1 MLEKTEGGDPYSSRE
16 DIVDESWDEITRSLK
31 QQHDIFSSVETSQS
45 WLAWGHIKGAPP
57 TFEMEG
63 NLHSVEYCERMSWPR
78 YMLALSLHV
87 SSWQTA
93 AQFP

>member
-45 WLAWGHIKGAPP
+45 
-57 TFEMEG
+57 
-63 NLHSVEYCERMSWPR
+63 
-78 YMLALSLHV
+78 
-87 SSWQTA
+87 
-93 AQFP
+93 